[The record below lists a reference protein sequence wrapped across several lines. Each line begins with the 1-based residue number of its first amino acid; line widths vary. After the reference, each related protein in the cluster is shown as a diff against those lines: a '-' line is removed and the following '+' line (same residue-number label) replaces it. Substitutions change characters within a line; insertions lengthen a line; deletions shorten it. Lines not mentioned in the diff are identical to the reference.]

1 MATNVKKDVEQPYTV
16 FMINLTF
23 FKPDAIR
30 PVTVLSNQVDSVID
44 EGNAGSVNY
53 IRNFH
58 QLFLATESHNF

>member
-44 EGNAGSVNY
+44 EENAGSVNY